1 MKAIPATVHTPS
13 TITVETECYTVPLEN
28 NKHCGRTPE
37 ETIFQRH
44 DILPAARPELCVFE
58 LYAGRIKVVL
68 TMPFPLLPPI
78 ATVKAG
84 EFRAGEKPDRA

>member
-44 DILPAARPELCVFE
+44 DIFTRSASRIVRFLSFMRAA
-58 LYAGRIKVVL
+58 
-68 TMPFPLLPPI
+68 
-78 ATVKAG
+78 
-84 EFRAGEKPDRA
+84 